1 MAQFS
6 VHDAKT
12 NLSKLIAAALA
23 GGEVVIARG
32 SVPVVRL
39 VPVAQRGRRSFG
51 ALKGRSPSMRA
62 STSRCPRTSSAGG
75 SSIEAIARHPCAD
88 LVACG

>member
-12 NLSKLIAAALA
+12 NLSKLIADALA

-32 SVPVVRL
+32 NVPAVRL
-39 VPVAQRGRRSFG
+39 VPIVPRGRRRFG
-51 ALKGRSPSMRA
+51 ALKGKISIDGRFHEQLPDSEL
-62 STSRCPRTSSAGG
+62 AGW
-75 SSIEAIARHPCAD
+75 D
-88 LVACG
+88 LA

>member
-12 NLSKLIAAALA
+12 HLSRLIADALA

-32 SVPVVRL
+32 NVPAVRL
-39 VPVAQRGRRSFG
+39 VPVNPRGRRRFG
-51 ALKGRSPSMRA
+51 ALKGKI
-62 STSRCPRTSSAGG
+62 TVD
-75 SSIEAIARHPCAD
+75 ARLYEPLPEDELEGWD
-88 LVACG
+88 LS

>member
-12 NLSKLIAAALA
+12 NLSRLIADALA

-32 SVPVVRL
+32 NVPVVRL
-39 VPVAQRGRRSFG
+39 VPVTPRGKRCFG
-51 ALKGRSPSMRA
+51 ALKGK
-62 STSRCPRTSSAGG
+62 
-75 SSIEAIARHPCAD
+75 IAMDARFDEPLPDDELDGWKLA
-88 LVACG
+88 

>member
-1 MAQFS
+1 MAQFT

-12 NLSKLIAAALA
+12 NLSRLIADALA

-39 VPVAQRGRRSFG
+39 VPVAPRGKRRFG
-51 ALKGRSPSMRA
+51 ALKGKIAIDTRFDEPL
-62 STSRCPRTSSAGG
+62 PEDEAGG
-75 SSIEAIARHPCAD
+75 WSLA
-88 LVACG
+88 

>member
-12 NLSKLIAAALA
+12 NLSRLIATALE

-32 SVPVVRL
+32 NVPVVRL
-39 VPVAQRGRRSFG
+39 VPFAPRGKRCFG
-51 ALKGRSPSMRA
+51 ALKGKIAMDARFDAPL
-62 STSRCPRTSSAGG
+62 PEDELGG
-75 SSIEAIARHPCAD
+75 WNLA
-88 LVACG
+88 

>member
-12 NLSKLIAAALA
+12 NLSKLIAEALA

-32 SVPVVRL
+32 NVPVVRL
-39 VPVAQRGRRSFG
+39 VPVTPRGRRRFG
-51 ALKGRSPSMRA
+51 ALKGRIALDAHFDEPL
-62 STSRCPRTSSAGG
+62 PGDELGG
-75 SSIEAIARHPCAD
+75 WNLA
-88 LVACG
+88 

>member
-12 NLSKLIAAALA
+12 NLSKLIATALA

-32 SVPVVRL
+32 NVPAVRL
-39 VPVAQRGRRSFG
+39 VPVMPMGKRCFG
-51 ALKGRSPSMRA
+51 ALKGKIA
-62 STSRCPRTSSAGG
+62 IDTSFNEPLPEDELDGWNLG
-75 SSIEAIARHPCAD
+75 
-88 LVACG
+88 

>member
-12 NLSKLIAAALA
+12 NLSRLIADAMA

-32 SVPVVRL
+32 NVPVVRL
-39 VPVAQRGRRSFG
+39 VPVNPRGQRCFG
-51 ALKGRSPSMRA
+51 ALKGRIAMDVRFDEPL
-62 STSRCPRTSSAGG
+62 PEDELGG
-75 SSIEAIARHPCAD
+75 WHLA
-88 LVACG
+88 

>member
-12 NLSKLIAAALA
+12 NLSKLIADALA

-32 SVPVVRL
+32 QVPAVRL
-39 VPVAQRGRRSFG
+39 VPVMPVGQRKFG
-51 ALKGRSPSMRA
+51 AFKGQIVADPQLA
-62 STSRCPRTSSAGG
+62 DPLPEDELAGWG
-75 SSIEAIARHPCAD
+75 GD
-88 LVACG
+88 

>member
-12 NLSKLIAAALA
+12 NLSRLIADALA

-32 SVPVVRL
+32 NVPVVRL
-39 VPVAQRGRRSFG
+39 VPVSPRGTRCFG
-51 ALKGRSPSMRA
+51 AFKGRIAM
-62 STSRCPRTSSAGG
+62 SAGFNEPLNEDELDG
-75 SSIEAIARHPCAD
+75 WNLA
-88 LVACG
+88 

>member
-12 NLSKLIAAALA
+12 NLSRLIAEALA

-32 SVPVVRL
+32 NVPVVRL
-39 VPVAQRGRRSFG
+39 VPVSPRGRRCFG
-51 ALKGRSPSMRA
+51 VLKGKIAIDARFDEPLPA
-62 STSRCPRTSSAGG
+62 DELGG
-75 SSIEAIARHPCAD
+75 WN
-88 LVACG
+88 LG